1 LRKIAGAAGSGKT
14 SGRNAMGV
22 PPVRIPVRI
31 RKDVYKLPAG
41 DKTLEWYG
49 KAVAE
54 MQKRK
59 IKDPTSWRYQAAIH
73 GYPPPPPAPVVPAAQ
88 LPSAS
93 DRAKYWN
100 QCQHGSW
107 FFQPW
112 HRGYLI
118 YFERICRAAIVALGG
133 PADWALPYWNYSRAS
148 IGRVD
153 VKRIP
158 PAFLKATVSGQPNP
172 LFVPGRNGGA
182 NGIVVTNPAEVSVE
196 CVKRRRYTGSS
207 GGTPGFGGLE
217 TGFAHNGSTPGAC
230 EMTPHNDIHGDV
242 GGLMGGFN
250 TAGLDPLFWLHHCNI
265 DRLWEVWRA
274 RPSSLGDPTSNSW
287 RNFVFE
293 MHDENGAPVSFRPAS
308 MSSTTANGYK
318 YQDISDPFPGMSVLE
333 GIQEAPMPVEPT
345 PPPAELAG
353 ATEESIPLGSGKA
366 SARVPIAAASALE
379 SVGGAGEGRT
389 FLNIENIT
397 GSGPPGSYEIY
408 VNGEFVGT
416 LPLFG
421 IAEQS
426 SDEGTHG
433 GSGLT
438 IVREITDVATKLQG
452 EGKWNEADL
461 DVAFVPLRP
470 VAEGSDVRIGRI
482 SVYHA

>member
-1 LRKIAGAAGSGKT
+1 MAIA
-14 SGRNAMGV
+14 
-22 PPVRIPVRI
+22 PVRV
-31 RKDVYKLPAG
+31 RKDVYKLPRG

-73 GYPPPPPAPVVPAAQ
+73 GYPPPEAPAVPAAQ
-88 LPSAS
+88 LPSAA
-93 DRAKYWN
+93 DRAKFWN

-133 PADWALPYWNYSRAS
+133 PADWALPYWNYSRGGTS
-148 IGRVD
+148 PD
-153 VKRIP
+153 VKKIP
-158 PAFLKATVSGQPNP
+158 PAFLKPTVGGNPNP
-172 LFVPGRNGGA
+172 LFVPGRNGGSS
-182 NGIVVTNPAEVSVE
+182 GDVVIDPAEVSIE
-196 CVKRRRYTGSS
+196 CVKRRKFTGIS
-207 GGTPGFGGLE
+207 GGSPGFGGLQ

-230 EMTPHNDIHGDV
+230 EQTPHNDIHGDV

-274 RPSSLGDPTSNSW
+274 RASSLGEPTSTAW
-287 RNFVFE
+287 LNFVFQI
-293 MHDENGAPVSFRPAS
+293 HDENGAVIPFRPAS
-308 MSSTTANGYK
+308 MVSTTANGYK
-318 YQDISDPFPGMSVLE
+318 YQDISDPFPGQVGPMALTA
-333 GIQEAPMPVEPT
+333 GKKEAAMAGDKGAQ
-345 PPPAELAG
+345 PPAELAG
-353 ATEESIPLGSGKA
+353 ATDGSIPLGTGKA
-366 SARVPIAAASALE
+366 SARVALAAPARRKGLVAAAP
-379 SVGGAGEGRT
+379 GEGRT

-397 GSGPPGSYEIY
+397 GSGPPGSYKVY
-408 VNGEFVGT
+408 VNVPKGEDPADHPGHFAGT

-421 IAEQS
+421 IGEQS
-426 SDEGTHG
+426 SEEGTHG

-438 IVREITDVATKLQG
+438 LVLEITDLVKRLRK
-452 EGKWNEADL
+452 EGGWSDSDL
-461 DVAFVPLRP
+461 NVDFVPLRP
-470 VAEGSDVRIGRI
+470 AAAGADVRIGRI

>member
-1 LRKIAGAAGSGKT
+1 
-14 SGRNAMGV
+14 MGV
-22 PPVRIPVRI
+22 PPVRI

-73 GYPPPPPAPVVPAAQ
+73 GYPPPAPAPVVPAAQ
-88 LPSAS
+88 LPTAA

-107 FFQPW
+107 YFQPW

-133 PADWALPYWNYSRAS
+133 PASWALPYWNYSS
-148 IGRVD
+148 GGTNPD

-158 PAFLKATVSGQPNP
+158 PAFLKASVGGQPNP

-182 NGIVVTNPAEVSVE
+182 NGIVVSNPAEVSVA

-207 GGTPGFGGLE
+207 GGTPGFGGLQ
-217 TGFAHNGSTPGAC
+217 TGFAHGGSTPGAC
-230 EMTPHNDIHGDV
+230 ELTPHNDMHGAV

-274 RPSSLGDPTSNSW
+274 RPSSLGDPTSNAW
-287 RNFVFE
+287 RNFAFSI
-293 MHDENGAPVSFRPAS
+293 HDENGAPVVYRPAS

-318 YQDISDPFPGMSVLE
+318 YQDISDPFPGVSVLE

-353 ATEESIPLGSGKA
+353 ATDESIPLGSGRA

-379 SVGGAGEGRT
+379 SVGGTGEGRT

-408 VNGEFVGT
+408 VNVPEGEDPAKHPENFVGT

-421 IAEQS
+421 IGEQS
-426 SDEGTHG
+426 SEEGTHG

-438 IVREITDVATKLQG
+438 IVREITDLANKLQS
-452 EGKWNEADL
+452 EGKWNESDL